1 MSIITRNQIT
11 IVTIDDG
18 TPGPS
23 GPRGASS
30 VGLGLKMNYSTFTA
44 VNPGEV
50 YLHGYDEAGDPSDV
64 DGFIYYQDTKITVKK
79 RMINPNAVIDGFLV
93 VELSTGE
100 AYVASY
106 DYLQNQFKI
115 ADASYGK
122 DGYVVDAVGWLFIG
136 RMKNDASE
144 NTTSAIL
151 YERAV
156 DMATALQTVFSEVIF
171 QKTDVTQAEFDALL
185 QYTQTQF
192 FSRLAV
198 NNLFVNDLTGN
209 TAFIDSLISEEA
221 FINDATVRKLVIEET
236 VNGVV
241 YTIHID
247 KDHGIELTVDGVTK
261 FHASPNGSLIARD
274 ASLINSSVSGIFTS
288 PEFSTQKAGAAGTT
302 SYSKTTG
309 DIYKT
314 CDFFNFIQNYMRDNP
329 DVTGVSGQFGTYSF
343 SEVVYFYGGSRSM
356 DALQGDYI
364 SNGVLYV
371 IRTAESDPFPPLM
384 STEVNLS
391 EVYDTVASTFVA
403 TVVDDG
409 IPLWDNPTDA
419 FLHFLCDDLIA
430 EFSAL
435 PTGTSM
441 PFTGNFSITYD
452 ANSFYSLNGPDLQM
466 VSITSTLASKYS
478 LLLSGT
484 SLEIYDP
491 DGVFI
496 VSINTA
502 TRATSC
508 VVDIAVESVKEG
520 IKVKNIMPS
529 ADNVYKVGETNLR
542 FQEIHGVSIYGGAVY
557 GAVGNDVADFIQAP
571 EGWRYGYAHIVNGEY
586 FGIPSDTYSIAAG
599 KKAERTMPRA
609 IAGFVLCFVDK
620 PYPRNTPLTYRLDG
634 VLTKKQWWMIRP
646 VIARYMEQP
655 EAETWGSANVNGRH
669 MVQVVF

>member
-1 MSIITRNQIT
+1 MSLITKNQIT
-11 IVTIDDG
+11 IVNVNDG
-18 TPGPS
+18 APGSPGAPGPE

-30 VGLGLKMNYSTFTA
+30 IGLGLKMNYSTFTA

-50 YLHGYDEAGDPSDV
+50 YLHGYDEAGDLSDV
-64 DGFIYYQDTKITVKK
+64 DGFIYYQDVRITVKK

-100 AYVASY
+100 AYAASY
-106 DYLQNQFKI
+106 DYLQNQFKVV
-115 ADASYGK
+115 DASYGK
-122 DGYVVDAVGWLFIG
+122 DGVIVSIAGWLCIG
-136 RMKNDASE
+136 RMKNDATE

-156 DMATALQTVFSEVIF
+156 DMTSAIRTVLTEVIF
-171 QKTDVTQAEFDALL
+171 QKSDVTQAEFDALM

-198 NNLFVNDLTGN
+198 SNLFVNELTGN

-261 FHASPNGSLIARD
+261 FHASPTGSLIARD

-288 PEFSTQKAGAAGTT
+288 PEFSTQKAGSVGST

-314 CDFFNFIQNYMRDNP
+314 LGYFYTLSEYMRDNP
-329 DVTGVSGQFGTYSF
+329 GATGVSGQFGSYSF
-343 SEVVYFYGGSRSM
+343 SEVVYYNGGSRSM
-356 DALQGDYI
+356 FALAGDFI
-364 SNGVLYV
+364 SNGTLYI
-371 IRTAESDPFPPLM
+371 IRQCESDPFPPLM
-384 STEVNLS
+384 STAENLS
-391 EVYDTVASTFVA
+391 SVYESVPSTFVA
-403 TVVDDG
+403 NAADDG
-409 IPLWDNPTDA
+409 ATLWDNTTDA
-419 FLHFLCDDLIA
+419 FIHFVCSDLIA
-430 EFSAL
+430 QFSAL

-441 PFTGNFSITYD
+441 PFTGSFSITYD
-452 ANSFYSLNGPDLQM
+452 PSGYFNYIDGPTM
-466 VSITSTLASKYS
+466 ETISITSTAGSKYS
-478 LLLSGT
+478 LLLSSS

-491 DGVFI
+491 DGVFV

-520 IKVKNIMPS
+520 IKVKNIMPTS
-529 ADNVYKVGETNLR
+529 DNAYKIGESNSR
-542 FQEIHGVSIYGGAVY
+542 FSEIHGIEVFADTVHGAVF
-557 GAVGNDVADFIQAP
+557 N
-571 EGWRYGYAHIVNGEY
+571 
-586 FGIPSDTYSIAAG
+586 
-599 KKAERTMPRA
+599 
-609 IAGFVLCFVDK
+609 
-620 PYPRNTPLTYRLDG
+620 
-634 VLTKKQWWMIRP
+634 
-646 VIARYMEQP
+646 
-655 EAETWGSANVNGRH
+655 
-669 MVQVVF
+669 

>member
-1 MSIITRNQIT
+1 MSLITKNQIT
-11 IVTIDDG
+11 IVNIDDG
-18 TPGPS
+18 VSGPA

-30 VGLGLKMNYSTFTA
+30 IGLGLKMNYSTFTA

-50 YLHGYDEAGDPSDV
+50 YLHGYDESGDPADV
-64 DGFIYYQDTKITVKK
+64 DGFIYYQDTRITVKK
-79 RMINPNAVIDGFLV
+79 SMINPNAVIDGFLV

-115 ADASYGK
+115 VDASYGK
-122 DGYVVDAVGWLFIG
+122 DGVIVSIAGWLCIG
-136 RMKNDASE
+136 RMKNDATE
-144 NTTSAIL
+144 NTTSTIL

-156 DMATALQTVFSEVIF
+156 DITSAIRTVLTEVIF
-171 QKTDVTQAEFDALL
+171 QKADVSQAEFDALL

-261 FHASPNGSLIARD
+261 FHASPTGSLVARD

-288 PEFSTQKAGAAGTT
+288 PEFSTQKAGSAGST
-302 SYSKTTG
+302 SYSKTSG
-309 DIYKT
+309 NIYKT
-314 CDFFNFIQNYMRDNP
+314 LGYFYTLKEYMMDNP
-329 DVTGVSGQFGTYSF
+329 AAAGVSGQFGSYSF
-343 SEVVYFYGGSRSM
+343 SEVVYYNGGSRSM
-356 DALQGDYI
+356 FALAGDFI
-364 SNGVLYV
+364 SNGTLYI
-371 IRTAESDPFPPLM
+371 IRQCESDPFPPLM
-384 STEVNLS
+384 STAENLS
-391 EVYDTVASTFVA
+391 SVYETVPSTFVA
-403 TVVDDG
+403 NAADDG
-409 IPLWDNPTDA
+409 VTLWNSSTDA
-419 FLHFLCDDLIA
+419 FIHFVCSELIA
-430 EFSAL
+430 QFSAL
-435 PTGTSM
+435 PVGTSM
-441 PFTGNFSITYD
+441 PFTGSFSITYD
-452 ANSFYSLNGPDLQM
+452 PSGYFNYIDGPTMTTL
-466 VSITSTLASKYS
+466 SITSTLASKYS

-491 DGVFI
+491 AGVFV

-529 ADNVYKVGETNLR
+529 ADNAYKIGESNSR
-542 FQEIHGVSIYGGAVY
+542 FSEIHGIEVFADTVHGAVF
-557 GAVGNDVADFIQAP
+557 N
-571 EGWRYGYAHIVNGEY
+571 
-586 FGIPSDTYSIAAG
+586 
-599 KKAERTMPRA
+599 
-609 IAGFVLCFVDK
+609 
-620 PYPRNTPLTYRLDG
+620 
-634 VLTKKQWWMIRP
+634 
-646 VIARYMEQP
+646 
-655 EAETWGSANVNGRH
+655 
-669 MVQVVF
+669 